1 MTASELSCGSC
12 GTKLIETAKF
22 CSECGAAVSAG
33 TQPAEYKQVTVL
45 FAHVVHSMDIA
56 AAVGAERLR
65 EIMAELVNIT
75 TAVVKRYGGTVDKFT
90 GDGVMAVFGA
100 PVALE
105 DHAIRACLA
114 ALGIQGEAARLA
126 AEVKDRDGI
135 ELQLRVGLNSGQVIA
150 GEVGSTSLGYT
161 TIGEQVGM
169 AQRMES
175 VAPPGAVMLS
185 ESTAHLVEHTAVLAD
200 TELVS
205 IKGKDDPVPARRLL
219 AIEPRHALAGG
230 TESRL
235 VGRRSE
241 MAAVEAMVDRA
252 VSGRGGVVGVV
263 GSPGIGKSRVAREV
277 AALAAG
283 RAVEVFW
290 TFCESH
296 ASDIPF
302 VVVRQLLRAAYRVA
316 DLDGEAARA
325 KVRQQIPDAD
335 PQDLLLLDDL
345 LGIADPDVPLPQIDP
360 DARRRRLTALINSAS
375 LARTEP
381 VVYIVEDAHWIDG
394 VSESMLADFFTVIP
408 HTPSMVLI
416 TYRPEYQGTLTRVS
430 GSQTIT
436 LAPLSDPET
445 AELLGK
451 VLGQDLS
458 VERLAATIVSRVGG
472 NAFFAEEMVRDLT
485 ERGVLGGQRGAFVC
499 YTDLPEVSVPATLQA
514 TIGARIDRLDRA
526 AKRTLSAAAVI
537 GWRFSAELLCSLGVE
552 PVPEELVKADLI
564 DQVKFSPPAEYVFRH
579 PLVRTV
585 AYESQLSV
593 NREQTHRTLAAAIEA
608 RDPVSADENAALI
621 ATHLEAAGELAES
634 CRWHL
639 RAAGWLR
646 PRDLLAARAQWENA
660 RRIADELPDDHDDVI
675 AMRIAPRTMLISTAL
690 YVGSGA
696 DVDERYREFRDLTTQ
711 TGDLT
716 SLAIATAGLIFS
728 FAVNDN
734 RVPEAAA
741 LAAELEDMVSHI
753 DCDAGARSII
763 LNAVAF
769 VRFANCEFDAAL
781 KVIDAIHA
789 LSTDVPADE
798 LISANALLGAI
809 ETCTGRYEQGR
820 RRLREELEHAH
831 ALQSVRYASILLY
844 LVATTA
850 LGVDQADET
859 LDHVR
864 EALRRAESV
873 GHISEI
879 ILAEMAC
886 GKVLLRMEDAALNE
900 AIDVLHKAHANIRTH
915 KSLTIA
921 LPAVGADLAIDAA
934 RHGRIDEAIDELH
947 ATFALHMTGGSRVF
961 VGCAGEVLVS
971 LLIERGS
978 TDDLTEAHRIVDHW
992 QDRRPGIPALDLW
1005 WLKSRAL
1012 LAKVE
1017 GDSEGYAELAAQYL
1031 DLCEKLDARGRLD
1044 EARQMVNRIV

>member
-1 MTASELSCGSC
+1 
-12 GTKLIETAKF
+12 
-22 CSECGAAVSAG
+22 
-33 TQPAEYKQVTVL
+33 
-45 FAHVVHSMDIA
+45 
-56 AAVGAERLR
+56 
-65 EIMAELVNIT
+65 
-75 TAVVKRYGGTVDKFT
+75 
-90 GDGVMAVFGA
+90 
-100 PVALE
+100 
-105 DHAIRACLA
+105 
-114 ALGIQGEAARLA
+114 
-126 AEVKDRDGI
+126 
-135 ELQLRVGLNSGQVIA
+135 
-150 GEVGSTSLGYT
+150 
-161 TIGEQVGM
+161 
-169 AQRMES
+169 
-175 VAPPGAVMLS
+175 
-185 ESTAHLVEHTAVLAD
+185 
-200 TELVS
+200 
-205 IKGKDDPVPARRLL
+205 
-219 AIEPRHALAGG
+219 
-230 TESRL
+230 
-235 VGRRSE
+235 
-241 MAAVEAMVDRA
+241 
-252 VSGRGGVVGVV
+252 
-263 GSPGIGKSRVAREV
+263 
-277 AALAAG
+277 
-283 RAVEVFW
+283 
-290 TFCESH
+290 
-296 ASDIPF
+296 
-302 VVVRQLLRAAYRVA
+302 
-316 DLDGEAARA
+316 
-325 KVRQQIPDAD
+325 
-335 PQDLLLLDDL
+335 LLDDL
-345 LGIADPDVPLPQIDP
+345 LGIADADVPLPQIDP
-360 DARRRRLTALINSAS
+360 DARRRRLTALINTAS
-375 LARTEP
+375 LARTDP
-381 VVYIVEDAHWIDG
+381 ALFIIEDAHWIDG

-430 GSQTIT
+430 GAQTIA

-526 AKRTLSAAAVI
+526 AKRTLGAAAVI
-537 GWRFSAELLCSLGVE
+537 GSRFSAELLSSLGVE
-552 PVPEELVKADLI
+552 LVTEELVKAELI
-564 DQVKFSPPAEYVFRH
+564 DQVKFTPPAEYVFRH

-585 AYESQLSV
+585 AYESQLSAK
-593 NREQTHRTLAAAIEA
+593 RAQAHRRLAAAIEA
-608 RDPVSADENAALI
+608 HDPVSADENAALI
-621 ATHLEAAGELAES
+621 ATHLEEAGELAES

-639 RAAGWLR
+639 RAAEWLR
-646 PRDLLAARAQWENA
+646 PRDLPAARAQWENA

-675 AMRIAPRTMLISTAL
+675 AMRIAPRTMLISTTL
-690 YVGSGA
+690 YIGSGA
-696 DVDERYREFRDLTTQ
+696 DIDERYREFRDLTAQ

-734 RVPEAAA
+734 RVPEAAT
-741 LAAELEDMVSHI
+741 LASELEDVVSHI
-753 DCDAGARSII
+753 ECDAETRSII

-809 ETCTGRYEQGR
+809 ETCAGRYEQGR

-831 ALQSVRYASILLY
+831 ALQSVRYASILVY
-844 LVATTA
+844 FVVTTA

-864 EALRRAESV
+864 EALRRAESF
-873 GHISEI
+873 GAIHGI
-879 ILAEMAC
+879 IVAQLAC
-886 GKVLLRMEDAALNE
+886 GKVLLRVEDAALNE
-900 AIDVLHKAHANIRTH
+900 
-915 KSLTIA
+915 
-921 LPAVGADLAIDAA
+921 AIDAA

-947 ATFALHMTGGSRVF
+947 ATFALHMAGGSRVF
-961 VGCAGEVLVS
+961 VGCAGEALVG

-1005 WLKSRAL
+1005 WLNSRAL

-1017 GDSEGYAELAAQYL
+1017 GDSEGYAELATQYL
-1031 DLCEKLDARGRLD
+1031 ELCEKLDARGRLD